1 MLPLLSIGSLSCSVR
16 RLNLFSHT
24 DVLIFAILAS
34 PLPDLL
40 AQPCHAGDVALDGT
54 PLPLKTPCFE
64 QASLTVNYSQP
75 PTFTLTTL

>member
-1 MLPLLSIGSLSCSVR
+1 MWVPCFEQVS
-16 RLNLFSHT
+16 
-24 DVLIFAILAS
+24 
-34 PLPDLL
+34 L
-40 AQPCHAGDVALDGT
+40 AQILLLGDAALDGT